1 MMGLGARNSR
11 AGWTRRALALVGIT
25 LSVLAALSAS
35 GMRWQATAGAAQAN
49 AMAPGSIS
57 GLIYIDLNSS
67 GTWSPGEPGINGVVI
82 NLTGNELVGGAAV
95 NRSLTTGPDGT
106 YSFTAVEAGTY
117 TLVEVQPAGYNDGDE
132 TVGSANGNDSLNDII
147 SDIQLADGVNAT
159 GYNFGELSQPGAA
172 TGSLSGIVYIDLN
185 NSNGYNLNE
194 PGIPAVGFTLSG
206 LDTGGLPVQRVIAS
220 GLDGRYTFAAL
231 PAGIYTITQTQPA
244 GYSDGQETAGTLG
257 GTAGNDQISAIVV
270 GAGGVGTGYD
280 FGERLVQPTAT
291 PTQTFTPTATGTATN
306 TPTRT
311 PTPTA
316 TSNLTPTATLTATAT
331 RTPTPTVTVTA
342 TATPTRTTTATVTG
356 TRTVTVT
363 ATATRTPTA
372 VGGPPVGQ
380 PPTGTVK
387 PLDLQMTNDRPSA
400 TAGETVRFTIMVM
413 NPNTVPAT
421 NVVVVDDLPNGLAL
435 QSVNATGGTVTVNK
449 QQLTFAVGTL
459 GPNAS
464 ATLTL
469 TTVVVAVEGPIVN
482 VANYSATINGQP
494 FSGNAQS
501 GIGAPALPNTGAGG
515 TRGSLPLE
523 LLLLPIFAF
532 GAACLLLT
540 GIRRAHW
547 RRGA

>member
-1 MMGLGARNSR
+1 MGLGARNSR
-11 AGWTRRALALVGIT
+11 AGWTRRALAIAAIT
-25 LSVLAALSAS
+25 LLVLAALSAS
-35 GMRWQATAGAAQAN
+35 GLGWQATAGAAQAN

-82 NLTGNELVGGAAV
+82 NLTGNELVGGAAI

-132 TVGSANGNDSLNDII
+132 TVGSANGNDSLNNII

-194 PGIPAVGFTLSG
+194 PGVPAVGLTLSG

-231 PAGIYTITQTQPA
+231 PTGIYTITETQPA

-257 GTAGNDQISAIVV
+257 GTAGNDQISAIVL
-270 GAGGVGTGYD
+270 GAGGIGTGYD

-316 TSNLTPTATLTATAT
+316 TTNLTPTATSTSTAT
-331 RTPTPTVTVTA
+331 RTPTPTVTGTI
-342 TATPTRTTTATVTG
+342 TATPTRTTTATVTVTG

-372 VGGPPVGQ
+372 VGAPPGAI
-380 PPTGTVK
+380 K
-387 PLDLQMTNDRPSA
+387 ALDLQMTNDRPSA
-400 TAGETVRFTIMVM
+400 KAGETVRFTIMVM

-421 NVVVVDDLPNGLAL
+421 NVVVVDDLPTGLAL
-435 QSVNATGGTVTVNK
+435 QSVNATGGTVTVNQ

-459 GPNAS
+459 EPNAS

-482 VANYSATINGQP
+482 VANYSATIGGQP
-494 FSGNAQS
+494 FSGSAQS
-501 GIGAPALPNTGAGG
+501 GIGAPALPNTGDGG

-523 LLLLPIFAF
+523 LMLLPLFAF
-532 GAACLLLT
+532 GAACLVLT
-540 GIRRAHW
+540 GIRRARW